1 MHAVLAHAA
10 FTCEGVTAT
19 LGDVLAHARVRW
31 AWERW
36 ESTTGRAMA
45 SERTQPAPDRDAVRA
60 AAAEFRRARRLIAG
74 EELQAWLEAW
84 ALSATGWLAWVRRSL
99 LTPAGTEP
107 PVAPAWEDVWTAAVC
122 AGWLEREAWTMA
134 ERAAAVAALGADGPD
149 PVGALAARSLTDRA
163 LAEVTAAAG
172 LDWTRFT
179 LQRARFPDAGS
190 AAEAV
195 LCVREDGLT
204 LAAAA
209 ALAATPA
216 TVEEAFLEDLPPEIG
231 AVLVGAAPGDVHTIR
246 SHDAHEVVQVVTRE
260 PAGAGS
266 PAVRARAERRVA
278 RRAIAREVATRV
290 RWHPPLDPQP
300 PSG

>member
-1 MHAVLAHAA
+1 MHAVLANPA
-10 FTCEGVTAT
+10 FTCDGVTAT

-31 AWERW
+31 AWDRW
-36 ESTTGRAMA
+36 EATTGRALA

-74 EELQAWLEAW
+74 EELQAWLDVW
-84 ALSATGWLAWVRRSL
+84 GLTATGWLAWVRRSL
-99 LTPAGTEP
+99 LTHAGTQP
-107 PVAPAWEDVWTAAVC
+107 PVTPAWEEVWTAAVC

-149 PVGALAARSLTDRA
+149 PVGALVARGVTDRA

-172 LDWTRFT
+172 LDWTLFT
-179 LQRARFPDAGS
+179 LERASFRDAGS

-209 ALAATPA
+209 ALASTPT
-216 TVEEAFLEDLPPEIG
+216 TVEETFLEDLPAEIG
-231 AVLVGAAPGDVHTIR
+231 ALLVGAAPGDVHTV
-246 SHDAHEVVQVVTRE
+246 SSDDAHEVVLVVARE
-260 PAGAGS
+260 PAGAGG
-266 PAVRARAERRVA
+266 PAVRARAEQRVA
-278 RRAIAREVATRV
+278 RRVIAREVATRV